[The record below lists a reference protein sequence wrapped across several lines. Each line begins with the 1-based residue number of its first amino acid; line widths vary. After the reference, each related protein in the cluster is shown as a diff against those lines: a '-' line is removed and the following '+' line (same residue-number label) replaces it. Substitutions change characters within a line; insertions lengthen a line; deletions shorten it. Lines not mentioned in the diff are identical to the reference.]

1 MIPEPIESTT
11 NRIPD
16 SPGAG
21 NDGQPGEPV
30 RTPEL
35 RDLPKEVGYMLLSAG
50 VLGCVLPGPGTPALI
65 AGGLVLWPDR
75 FGKAETWFKRRYPSV
90 HRDGMRHI
98 HRFLKDLENRYP
110 GTFPSQPPASP
121 DRPGASALE

>member
-1 MIPEPIESTT
+1 MIPEFGESPTIE
-11 NRIPD
+11 IPNT
-16 SPGAG
+16 PEAG
-21 NDGQPGEPV
+21 KNEEPGEPD
-30 RTPEL
+30 RMPEL
-35 RDLPKEVGYMLLSAG
+35 RDLPREVGYVLLSVG
-50 VLGCVLPGPGTPALI
+50 VLGLVMPGPGTPAFI

-110 GTFPSQPPASP
+110 GTFPRQPPASL
-121 DRPGASALE
+121 DRSGASAPE